1 MRRPTLNRDSKKFWM
16 TCLCVLGLTIAIALP
31 AQARVV
37 RTAEIAQKVYM
48 DLPTIP
54 LENQYFNQKLN
65 KIDPQNTLINRILR
79 YHAYTKGRP
88 VDLRLDWKLTIADY
102 LDANDIMDPATYPS
116 HDVLSKNPL
125 DADRAA
131 VNTLSRSTRNQLIDR
146 LIYYTQQSNK

>member
-1 MRRPTLNRDSKKFWM
+1 MRRPTLNRDSKKFWI

-31 AQARVV
+31 SQARVV
-37 RTAEIAQKVYM
+37 RTAEIAQKIYT

-88 VDLRLDWKLTIADY
+88 VDIRLDWKLTIADY